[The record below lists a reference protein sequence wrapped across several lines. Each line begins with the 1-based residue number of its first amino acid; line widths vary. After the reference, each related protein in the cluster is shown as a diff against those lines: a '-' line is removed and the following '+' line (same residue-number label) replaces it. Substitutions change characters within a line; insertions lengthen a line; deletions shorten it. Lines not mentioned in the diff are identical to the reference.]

1 MDTRNWTA
9 IILSMTDLM
18 AMLPFGWIRLAA
30 MLQQGQAHTLAK

>member
-18 AMLPFGWIRLAA
+18 AMLPFGWIRLAT
-30 MLQQGQAHTLAK
+30 MLQQGQTHTLAK